1 MFGSAVEYLAFNTQC
16 PFLIV
21 KDRTF
26 RSERKNGAFRWAVC
40 LDGSEKSYKAFHF
53 MSSLMAKSKDECVAL
68 CVSHSGV
75 DPSQVQSTTQ
85 SLFLS
90 LNIQGKFIVLNKEN
104 SFDKPDKAIVKY
116 LMEQTGDGY
125 VDFVAV
131 GNNGADY
138 SSHQSSKY
146 LGSVANG
153 VIRNSNLNVIFVA

>member
-1 MFGSAVEYLAFNTQC
+1 MLGRVKLRKFHVE
-16 PFLIV
+16 
-21 KDRTF
+21 
-26 RSERKNGAFRWAVC
+26 
-40 LDGSEKSYKAFHF
+40 
-53 MSSLMAKSKDECVAL
+53 DEILRDVAREM
-68 CVSHSGV
+68 G
-75 DPSQVQSTTQ
+75 
-85 SLFLS
+85 
-90 LNIQGKFIVLNKEN
+90 KEN